1 MAIIAQRY
9 VQALFAS
16 SKNNDETI
24 IFQKGLKDISEL
36 YNSNKELK
44 DLLLN
49 PCILNNE
56 KLIVLKEAFPEY
68 FKNDTFSNFL
78 HELLIKDRI
87 SQIDNI
93 SKEYS
98 KLFNSLNKELDI
110 RIIVANKITDE
121 QIKDIVNKY
130 KEIYKANSVNY
141 KIELDESIIG
151 GVKVAIGDTVYDG
164 TIETQLKQI
173 F

>member
-9 VQALFAS
+9 VQALFTS
-16 SKNNDETI
+16 SKNDNETV
-24 IFQKGLKDISEL
+24 IFQKGLQDISEL
-36 YNSNKELK
+36 YESNKEFK

-49 PCILNNE
+49 PCILNDE
-56 KLIVLKEAFPEY
+56 KMLVLKEIFPEN
-68 FKNDTFSNFL
+68 FKNPTFSNFM
-78 HELLIKDRI
+78 HELLIKDRVRLINSI
-87 SQIDNI
+87 SD
-93 SKEYS
+93 EYS

-121 QIKDIVNKY
+121 QINQIVNKY
-130 KEIYKANSVNY
+130 KELYKAKSINY

-151 GVKVAIGDTVYDG
+151 GVKVAVGDTVYDG
-164 TIETQLKQI
+164 TIQTQLKQI